1 MTIKRIQLFIY
12 LTAFSS
18 VCSGQ
23 IVKDTT
29 TCLVTIQQLRI
40 SNLVFN
46 ELDKMNEVA
55 RQQDSLIWIKQSR
68 LDIVTWQRDTFIT
81 RLESTQT
88 KLNDKESELIKAKQ
102 KIKTYSIAAFL
113 LGSIT
118 TIILLY

>member
-1 MTIKRIQLFIY
+1 MFTKRIQLFIY

-18 VCSGQ
+18 VCFGQ

-40 SNLVFN
+40 SNLAFN

>member
-1 MTIKRIQLFIY
+1 MFIKKIQLFIC
-12 LTAFSS
+12 LIAFNSI
-18 VCSGQ
+18 CSGQ

-40 SNLVFN
+40 SNLAFN

>member
-1 MTIKRIQLFIY
+1 MIIKKIQLFIC

-18 VCSGQ
+18 ICFGQ

-81 RLESTQT
+81 QLESTQT
-88 KLNDKESELIKAKQ
+88 KLNEKESELIKAKQ